1 MKRTQKSLIK
11 MKEMKMLKIKEMKIH
26 KKEKEENFLKIR
38 YVHLLVVGWLCVGCA
53 PFTNKYLVEMY

>member
-1 MKRTQKSLIK
+1 M
-11 MKEMKMLKIKEMKIH
+11 KEMKIH

-53 PFTNKYLVEMY
+53 PFTNKYLVEMYWLSAFTLVYRLLVFA